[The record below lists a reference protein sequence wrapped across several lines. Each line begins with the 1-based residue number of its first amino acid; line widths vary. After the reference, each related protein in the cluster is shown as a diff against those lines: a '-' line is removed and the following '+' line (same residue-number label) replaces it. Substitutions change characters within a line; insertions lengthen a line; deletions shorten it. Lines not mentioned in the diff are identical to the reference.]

1 MIADPKVQRPIA
13 PLHKKFWHADD
24 KELGYK
30 MANTPKR
37 QRGLGRGLSALMADI
52 EQTVGD
58 TGPSSSERR
67 SDMLVPIE
75 NVHPN
80 PDQPRRHFDVD
91 ELNDLAGSI
100 RSKGII
106 QPLVVRAHAE
116 KTGEYEIVAGERRWR
131 ASQLAQLHELPIVVR
146 EFSDLD
152 VLEIAII
159 ENIQRADLNPIE
171 EAIGYRQLMDK
182 FGHTQEQMAEA
193 LGKSRPHIANVLRLL
208 ALPKDVQAFVI
219 NGNLSSGHARA
230 LITAPNASDLARVV
244 VARGLSV
251 RQTEKLVK
259 EPKAPSKDRMPKSA
273 KDADTRALEG
283 DLSAALKM
291 AVSITLNPGQEG
303 GSITIRYKKS
313 RTAR

>member
-1 MIADPKVQRPIA
+1 
-13 PLHKKFWHADD
+13 
-24 KELGYK
+24 

-52 EQTVGD
+52 EQTVGE
-58 TGPSSSERR
+58 TGSVNSERR
-67 SDMLVPIE
+67 NEMLVPVVTI
-75 NVHPN
+75 HPN
-80 PDQPRRHFDVD
+80 PDQPRRHFDTD
-91 ELNDLAGSI
+91 DLNDLAGSI

-106 QPLVVRAHAE
+106 QPLVVRAHPVKA
-116 KTGEYEIVAGERRWR
+116 GEYEIVAGERRWR
-131 ASQLAQLHELPIVVR
+131 ASQLAQLHELPVVVR

-208 ALPKDVQAFVI
+208 ALPEDVQRFVT
-219 NGNLSSGHARA
+219 NGSLSSGHARA

-244 VARGLSV
+244 IARGLSV

-259 EPKAPSKDRMPKSA
+259 EPKAPSKEHAPKSA

-283 DLSAALKM
+283 DLSAALQM
-291 AVSITLNPGQEG
+291 VVLISHNPGQEG
-303 GSITIRYKKS
+303 GSITISYKNLEQLDELC
-313 RTAR
+313 RHLAGL

>member
-1 MIADPKVQRPIA
+1 
-13 PLHKKFWHADD
+13 
-24 KELGYK
+24 

-58 TGPSSSERR
+58 KGVVNSERR
-67 SDMLVPIE
+67 NEMLVPVETI
-75 NVHPN
+75 HPN
-80 PDQPRRHFDVD
+80 PDQPRRHFDAD
-91 ELNDLAGSI
+91 DLNDLAGSI

-106 QPLVVRAHAE
+106 QPLVVRAHPVKA
-116 KTGEYEIVAGERRWR
+116 GEYEIVAGERRWR
-131 ASQLAQLHELPIVVR
+131 ASQLAQLHELPVVVR

-171 EAIGYRQLMDK
+171 EAIRYRQLMDK

-208 ALPKDVQAFVI
+208 VLPEDVQRFVI
-219 NGNLSSGHARA
+219 NGSLSSGHARA
-230 LITAPNASDLARVV
+230 LITAPNASVLARVV
-244 VARGLSV
+244 IARGLSV

-259 EPKAPSKDRMPKSA
+259 EPKVPSKERAPKSA

-283 DLSAALKM
+283 DLSAALNM
-291 AVSITLNPGQEG
+291 AVSIAHNPGQEG
-303 GSITIRYKKS
+303 GSITIRYKNLEQLDELC
-313 RTAR
+313 RHLAGL

>member
-1 MIADPKVQRPIA
+1 
-13 PLHKKFWHADD
+13 
-24 KELGYK
+24 

-58 TGPSSSERR
+58 KGVVNSERR
-67 SDMLVPIE
+67 NEMLVPVETI
-75 NVHPN
+75 HPN
-80 PDQPRRHFDVD
+80 PDQPRRHFDAD
-91 ELNDLAGSI
+91 DLNDLAGSI

-106 QPLVVRAHAE
+106 QPLVVRAHPVKA
-116 KTGEYEIVAGERRWR
+116 GEYEIVAGERRWR
-131 ASQLAQLHELPIVVR
+131 ASQLAQLHELPVVVR

-171 EAIGYRQLMDK
+171 EAIRYRQLMDK

-208 ALPKDVQAFVI
+208 VLPEDVQRFVI
-219 NGNLSSGHARA
+219 NGSLSSGHARA
-230 LITAPNASDLARVV
+230 LITAPNASVLARVV
-244 VARGLSV
+244 IARGLSV

-259 EPKAPSKDRMPKSA
+259 EPKAQGKERAPKSA

-291 AVSITLNPGQEG
+291 AVSIAHNPGQEG
-303 GSITIRYKKS
+303 GSITIRYKNLEQLDELC
-313 RTAR
+313 RHLAGL

>member
-1 MIADPKVQRPIA
+1 
-13 PLHKKFWHADD
+13 
-24 KELGYK
+24 
-30 MANTPKR
+30 
-37 QRGLGRGLSALMADI
+37 MADI
-52 EQTVGD
+52 EQTVGAS
-58 TGPSSSERR
+58 GPVNSERR
-67 SDMLVPIE
+67 NELLVPIE
-75 NVHPN
+75 AIHPN
-80 PDQPRRHFDVD
+80 PDQPRRHFDAD
-91 ELNDLAGSI
+91 DLNDLAGSI

-106 QPLVVRAHAE
+106 QPLVVRAHPVKA
-116 KTGEYEIVAGERRWR
+116 GEYQIVAGERRWR

-208 ALPKDVQAFVI
+208 ALPEDVQALVI
-219 NGNLSSGHARA
+219 SGSLSSGHARA
-230 LITAPNASDLARVV
+230 LITAPNASELARLV

-259 EPKAPSKDRMPKSA
+259 EPKAPSKERLPKIA

-291 AVSITLNPGQEG
+291 AVSIAHSPGQEG
-303 GSITIRYKKS
+303 GAITIRYKNLEQLDELC
-313 RTAR
+313 RHLAGL

>member
-1 MIADPKVQRPIA
+1 
-13 PLHKKFWHADD
+13 
-24 KELGYK
+24 

-58 TGPSSSERR
+58 KGAVNSERR
-67 SDMLVPIE
+67 NEMLVPVETI
-75 NVHPN
+75 HPN
-80 PDQPRRHFDVD
+80 PDQPRRHFDAD
-91 ELNDLAGSI
+91 DLNDLAGSI

-106 QPLVVRAHAE
+106 QPLVVRAHPVKA
-116 KTGEYEIVAGERRWR
+116 GEYEIVAGERRWR
-131 ASQLAQLHELPIVVR
+131 ASQLAQLHELPVVVR

-208 ALPKDVQAFVI
+208 ALPEDVQRFVI
-219 NGNLSSGHARA
+219 NGSLSSGHARA

-244 VARGLSV
+244 IARGLSV

-259 EPKAPSKDRMPKSA
+259 EPKAPSKERAPKSA

-283 DLSAALKM
+283 DLSAALNM
-291 AVSITLNPGQEG
+291 AVSIAHNPGQEG
-303 GSITIRYKKS
+303 GSITIRYKNLEQLDELC
-313 RTAR
+313 RQLAGL

>member
-1 MIADPKVQRPIA
+1 
-13 PLHKKFWHADD
+13 
-24 KELGYK
+24 

-52 EQTVGD
+52 DQTVGD
-58 TGPSSSERR
+58 SGPINPERR
-67 SDMLVPIE
+67 NELLVPIE
-75 NVHPN
+75 AIHPN
-80 PDQPRRHFDVD
+80 PDQPRRHFDAD
-91 ELNDLAGSI
+91 DLNDLAGSI

-106 QPLVVRAHAE
+106 QPLLVRAHPVKA
-116 KTGEYEIVAGERRWR
+116 GEYQIVAGERRWR

-208 ALPKDVQAFVI
+208 ALPEDVQALVI
-219 NGNLSSGHARA
+219 SGSLSSGHARA
-230 LITAPNASDLARVV
+230 LITAPNASELARLV

-259 EPKAPSKDRMPKSA
+259 APKAPSKERLPKIA

-291 AVSITLNPGQEG
+291 AVSIAHSPGQEG
-303 GSITIRYKKS
+303 GAITIRYKNLEQLDELC
-313 RTAR
+313 RHLAGL